1 MKRQLTKLVIPAI
14 TIFLAVMAAT
24 TIFSVTAMAQSAKFT
39 AAYSDDIDS
48 DFVRSDACASTADM
62 CTEMG
67 LSANDSNEVAN
78 KIATIKMPQSK
89 ELMIG
94 LSAQVALF
102 TSTQVK
108 GKRGT
113 YSRAA
118 AAAEG
123 GVTLYACN
131 EKSDPAVC
139 YKAAPGYVTLN
150 YRNQELEAILAGV
163 IEDCEVDVTLTDT
176 DGDGIPDDASGEFSL
191 SDCDVLDEMISLG
204 IETLSAHHFN
214 FLLPNLPQGDYSI
227 YTKFQTEASA
237 EAESYCEYTYVG
249 DDPLGCEDDDGDA
262 TGHAWAYIGKYMMTV
277 EEVRAV
283 KDENGDPEV
292 YIEP

>member
-1 MKRQLTKLVIPAI
+1 MNRVLIA
-14 TIFLAVMAAT
+14 AVAAT
-24 TIFSVTAMAQSAKFT
+24 TLCAGPAMAQSAKFT
-39 AAYSDDIDS
+39 AAYSDNIDS
-48 DFVRSDACASTADM
+48 NFVLSEACKSTEDV
-62 CTEMG
+62 CTAMG
-67 LSANDSNEVAN
+67 LLPNDSNEVAL
-78 KIATIKMPQSK
+78 KLATIKMPQSK

-94 LSAQVALF
+94 LSAQVALG
-102 TSTQVK
+102 TSTEVK

-139 YKAAPGYVTLN
+139 YEAAPGHVTLN
-150 YRNQELEAILAGV
+150 YRRQELEAILAGV
-163 IEDCEVDVTLTDT
+163 IEDCAVDVTLTDT
-176 DGDGIPDDASGEFSL
+176 DGDGTLDDAFGVFSL

-214 FLLPNLPQGDYSI
+214 FLLPNLPQGDYSV
-227 YTKFQTEASA
+227 YVKFQTKASA
-237 EAESYCEYTYVG
+237 EAESYCFYTYPDG
-249 DDPLGCEDDDGDA
+249 EPDPLGCENDDGSA

-277 EEVRAV
+277 QEVRAV
-283 KDENGDPEV
+283 KDENGDPELYV
-292 YIEP
+292 DP

>member
-1 MKRQLTKLVIPAI
+1 MNRLLFA
-14 TIFLAVMAAT
+14 AMAAST
-24 TIFSVTAMAQSAKFT
+24 LFSATAFAQSAKFT
-39 AAYSDDIDS
+39 AAYSDES
-48 DFVRSDACASTADM
+48 DGTFVRSEACASTEDV
-62 CTEMG
+62 CTAMN
-67 LSANDSNEVAN
+67 LTANDSNEVAS

-131 EKSDPAVC
+131 EKVDPAVC
-139 YKAAPGYVTLN
+139 YEAAPGYVTLS
-150 YRNQELEAILAGV
+150 YREQELEAILAGV

-176 DGDGIPDDASGEFSL
+176 NDDLIPDDASGEFSL

-204 IETLSAHHFN
+204 IETMAAHHFN
-214 FLLPNLPQGDYSI
+214 FLLPNLPQGDYSV
-227 YTKFQTEASA
+227 YAKFQTEASA
-237 EAESYCEYTYVG
+237 EAESYCFYTYEG
-249 DDPLGCEDDDGDA
+249 EDPLGCDDDDGNA

-277 EEVRAV
+277 QEVRAV
-283 KDENGDPEV
+283 KDENGAPEV
-292 YIEP
+292 EM